1 MGARVAGDEAEVG
14 FAALD
19 RGDWLAAT
27 TAFESALAREATPE
41 ALDGLGQ
48 ARWWMCELTTA
59 IDLRTRAYAAYID
72 DGRHASAVRCAA
84 WLAAEYFTVHG
95 NLPAAGG
102 WISRADAQ
110 LEKAG
115 PCAAGGWLAIVKGQ
129 MTTDAA
135 AMRVLAESAM
145 DAGARFGD
153 HDLEIVAM
161 SLLGLAEVYAC
172 NVGSGMARLDEAMAA
187 ASGGELST
195 FWSLADVYC
204 NTLLACERAG
214 DFERAEQWCRVVND
228 FAKRYLAMPL
238 FPFCHVTYGT
248 VLCATGRW
256 PEAEAA
262 LLQAVEMFRS
272 GHRALGVIAIGRLA
286 DLRLKQGQ
294 LESAQQLLAGY
305 EDNPLALRPIVRIRI
320 AEGAYAVASRLLHA
334 RLEQVGRASLL
345 AAPLLAM
352 LVEVQV
358 AIGNHDSAL
367 ETAQALREL
376 GAMSG
381 QRHVAAAAEY
391 ALGAALVGTDPGMAV
406 EHLDRAAH
414 LFHELELPY
423 EHGRARLLAGRARV
437 DSNVE
442 VATADLRAAVVVFD
456 RLGAR
461 RDHDEA
467 AALLRDLG
475 QAGPRG
481 PKGWGV
487 LTRREREVLRLL
499 ATGLSNAEIGTRLF
513 ISPKTAEHHVGS
525 VLDKLALRSRAEA
538 AAYAATHPEAVSA
551 QK

>member
-1 MGARVAGDEAEVG
+1 MGVRVARDAVDTG
-14 FAALD
+14 FLALD
-19 RGDWLAAT
+19 RGEWAAAAKT
-27 TAFESALAREATPE
+27 FEAALARAETAD

-48 ARWWMCELTTA
+48 ARWWMCDLTTA

-72 DGRHASAVRCAA
+72 DGRHANAVRCAA
-84 WLAAEYFTVHG
+84 WLAGEYFTVHG

-115 PCAAGGWLAIVKGQ
+115 SCAAGGWLAIVKGQ

-135 AMRVLAESAM
+135 AMRVLAQSAI
-145 DAGARFGD
+145 DAGARFAD
-153 HDLEIVAM
+153 HDLEIVGM
-161 SLLGLAEVYAC
+161 SLLGLADVYAC
-172 NVGSGMARLDEAMAA
+172 DVESGMARLDEAMAA
-187 ASGGELST
+187 ASGGEIST
-195 FWSLADVYC
+195 LWSLADVYC

-214 DFERAEQWCRVVND
+214 DFERAEQWCRVVKE
-228 FAKRYLAMPL
+228 FANRYEAMPL
-238 FPFCHVTYGT
+238 YPFCHVTYGT

-256 PEAEAA
+256 PDAEAA
-262 LLQAVEMFRS
+262 LLQAVEMFRT
-272 GHRALGVIAIGRLA
+272 GHRALGIIAIGRLA

-294 LESAQQLLAGY
+294 LESARQLLAGY
-305 EDNPLALRPIVRIRI
+305 EENPLALRPVVRIRI
-320 AEGAYAVASRLLHA
+320 AEGGYAVAARMLHA

-352 LVEVQV
+352 MVEVQV

-367 ETAQALREL
+367 ETAQQLTEL
-376 GAMSG
+376 GVMSG
-381 QRHVAAAAEY
+381 QRHVVATAEY
-391 ALGAALVGTDPGMAV
+391 AMGAALLARDPTTAA
-406 EHLDRAAH
+406 EHLDHAAH

-423 EHGRARLLAGRARV
+423 ENGRARLLAGRARI
-437 DSNVE
+437 DSDVE
-442 VATADLRAAVVVFD
+442 VATQDLRAAVVVFD

-481 PKGWGV
+481 PKGWGL

-499 ATGLSNAEIGTRLF
+499 ASGLSNAEIGTRLF
-513 ISPKTAEHHVGS
+513 ISPKTAEHHVGR

-538 AAYAATHPEAVSA
+538 AAYAAAHPEAVSA